1 MANVPISLEDLT
13 EDLTFIGS
21 DTPQDQNHES
31 AQRSFAEQFLSSF
44 LNERN
49 IRWLLVVGA
58 AIVFGSSLM
67 LVTKAWPDWSP
78 VLKYLSILG
87 YTAAA
92 FVFAELG
99 RRRLKLQ
106 ATYKVLYALTLLLLP
121 TCFMSLMWLSAG
133 TSTQQTLQ
141 TIEVIGLLLP
151 AIGFLWIASRQIL
164 DHLLNGRQTTF
175 LNSYRLLCVA
185 GVLPRFSSEVSAF
198 AFLLCCWAVFTAG
211 VIKVNRHTFWLAEEH
226 RFPRVFGFLPILM
239 LGLQFLILTG
249 TRAVSALPPQ
259 WIGFSCVLVAFTIL
273 MTSRTVAGVFRQ
285 RTGNLVQRL
294 PWTVVVPLIS
304 GVALMVLGVG
314 LSLTGFSPVGQTT
327 YSVIPTAAIASVLM
341 WMMAKDF
348 RSSGFVWISLVL
360 AAISYQCSAT
370 LFADVVQA
378 VKAGAA
384 SAIREDRLPVAF
396 YGLTYL
402 PLLAAVAAGSRRFEL
417 RGDLVFSQPMKEFAT
432 WLSGFLFAVSLTH
445 TKAAFLVGI
454 VDVPVFLCL
463 AIAFRD
469 RRYIIPSI
477 LALVIAIAN
486 SIPALASMGLVTF
499 SPGFIPSVL
508 AGLALLMT
516 STRVP
521 DQVLNRIPLKRRSIR
536 QSPDSVAVA
545 AETRSLLMNQA
556 DGTDRNMFQ
565 LMGCLLAVL
574 MSFHWSAISAVTFQR
589 ALTAPQILEYAF
601 LLGALLLY
609 TLRNPRYLSG
619 LGFWTM
625 VAVGGFRYVFG
636 LNLSWLALLNYV
648 TVASVGTSL
657 LAYTGLR
664 LNGLLQSGRQ
674 FAELRFR
681 SVADYVD
688 SSGLPEK
695 SMIQGIPALR
705 AKWLLV
711 PLCDLS
717 LSAVACLVTV
727 VHLPLLV
734 RIHASIFSASMAID
748 LPFSTGVAVL
758 WLVGVSLVLRSRVA
772 ASASMLTL
780 PLWVTAVLISSLPAV
795 GPVWLPVIW
804 ATIYGTA
811 LLGCQYVLR
820 RNTAESA
827 GDVLPAIPIDTGI
840 SSLVAGI
847 SEAALMALLLLS
859 CLSFELP
866 LRLAAG
872 IAIAVTT
879 IVDRRQFMN
888 TSRRTWL
895 AIMVNV
901 QVFLLMAAL
910 GGCLG
915 SIANLFRSS
924 DPASL
929 ISLTFVTAALSVAA
943 FDRMSSMMAAAI
955 CRFWAT
961 LLRSG
966 MVVLAAISL
975 VGHRWSPEHIMLMM
989 AGFVVAFAVEIVQ
1002 AVRHQREAYVWSG
1015 LMIAGTGLAFLAARG
1030 IVHFGAGLSQL
1041 VLLTISILALI
1052 VAKVAESKP
1061 RLQIVRRPLY
1071 LIGQA
1076 CPALVACLAVGRELA
1091 GLNSGLASGN
1101 AMALMLASAIYF
1113 QQAMVTRR
1121 RRFAVAAITILNVG
1135 LMLLW
1140 KSMHLNHAEFYL
1152 VPLGLSIL
1160 GFVELLGKNLPRQ
1173 AHDPM
1178 RYAGALTILVS
1189 PVFDILDGS
1198 WGHVFSLLLLS
1209 VVVIILAIG
1218 LRLKSLIYTGSA
1230 FLLTD
1235 LIVMVIRSGEAYPFV
1250 PWLCGIAVGIGV
1262 IGLAAFCE
1270 NHREKV
1276 LARIRLLSAELATWR

>member
-1 MANVPISLEDLT
+1 MANLPILLEDMSVDSEFT
-13 EDLTFIGS
+13 SS
-21 DTPQDQNHES
+21 DTSHDQNTES
-31 AQRSFAEQFLSSF
+31 TPHSFAERFLSSF
-44 LNERN
+44 LHERN

-151 AIGFLWIASRQIL
+151 ATGFLWIASRQIL
-164 DHLLNGRQTTF
+164 DHLLNGRQSTF
-175 LNSYRLLCVA
+175 LNAYRLLCVA
-185 GVLPRFSSEVSAF
+185 GVSPACSSEVGAF
-198 AFLLCCWAVFTAG
+198 TFLLCCWAVFTVG

-226 RFPRVFGFLPILM
+226 RLPRVFGFLPILM

-273 MTSRTVAGVFRQ
+273 MTSRTVACVFRQ

-304 GVALMVLGVG
+304 GVALTVLGVG

-327 YSVIPTAAIASVLM
+327 YSVIPTAAIASILM

-360 AAISYQCSAT
+360 AAISYQCSPT

-402 PLLAAVAAGSRRFEL
+402 PFLAAVAAGCRRFEL
-417 RGDLVFSQPMKEFAT
+417 KGDLVFSHPMKQFAT
-432 WLSGFLFAVSLTH
+432 WLSGVLFAVSLTH
-445 TKAAFLVGI
+445 IKAAFLVGI

-477 LALVIAIAN
+477 LALVIAVAN

-499 SPGFIPSVL
+499 SATSVPAVL
-508 AGLALLMT
+508 AALALLMT

-521 DQVLNRIPLKRRSIR
+521 DQILNRIPLKRRSIR
-536 QSPDSVAVA
+536 QSPDGGAVC

-565 LMGCLLAVL
+565 LIGCLLAVL
-574 MSFHWSAISAVTFQR
+574 MSFHWSAISALTFHQ
-589 ALTAPQILEYAF
+589 ALTATQILQYA
-601 LLGALLLY
+601 LLLAALLLY

-625 VAVGGFRYVFG
+625 VSVGGFRYLFG
-636 LNLSWLALLNYV
+636 LNLSWLPLLNCV
-648 TVASVGTSL
+648 TIASVGTSL
-657 LAYTGLR
+657 LAYAGLR
-664 LNGLLQSGRQ
+664 FSGLLPSGRQ
-674 FAELRFR
+674 FADVRFR
-681 SVADYVD
+681 RIADSADKSGSLQKSVIAGT
-688 SSGLPEK
+688 SA
-695 SMIQGIPALR
+695 QR

-711 PLCDLS
+711 PLCDLC
-717 LSAVACLVTV
+717 LLVAACLVTV
-727 VHLPLLV
+727 AHLPLLV
-734 RIHASIFSASMAID
+734 LIHASVFSASIAVD
-748 LPFSTGVAVL
+748 LPFSTVVAVL
-758 WLVGVSLVLRSRVA
+758 WLAVVALVFRSRVA
-772 ASASMLTL
+772 ASATILTL

-795 GPVWLPVIW
+795 APAWLPAVW
-804 ATIYGTA
+804 SAIYGIA
-811 LLGCQYVLR
+811 LLGCQNLSRKDTSV
-820 RNTAESA
+820 SA
-827 GDVLPAIPIDTGI
+827 DDVSPEIQIGGGMR
-840 SSLVAGI
+840 SVVAGI
-847 SEAALMALLLLS
+847 SEAALMAVLFLS

-872 IAIAVTT
+872 IAMVVTT
-879 IVDRRQFMN
+879 IVDRRQSMN
-888 TSRRTWL
+888 ASRRTWL

-901 QVFLLMAAL
+901 QVFLFMAAL
-910 GGCLG
+910 GGCHG

-929 ISLTFVTAALSVAA
+929 ISLTFMTAALSVAA
-943 FDRMSSMMAAAI
+943 FDRMSSNMAAAI
-955 CRFWAT
+955 CRFWTT
-961 LLRSG
+961 LIRSG
-966 MVVLAAISL
+966 MVVLAGISL
-975 VGHRWSPEHIMLMM
+975 GGHSWSPEHAMLMV
-989 AGFVVAFAVEIVQ
+989 AGFVVAFAAEIVQ
-1002 AVRHQREAYVWSG
+1002 AVRIQREAHVWGG
-1015 LMIAGTGLAFLAARG
+1015 LMIAVTGFAFLAARG
-1030 IVHFGAGLSQL
+1030 LVHFGAGLSQF
-1041 VLLTISILALI
+1041 VLLAISILALI
-1052 VAKVAESKP
+1052 VAKVSESKTN
-1061 RLQIVRRPLY
+1061 LKIVQRPLY
-1071 LIGQA
+1071 LIGEA

-1091 GLNSGLASGN
+1091 GLPTRLASGN

-1160 GFVELLGKNLPRQ
+1160 GFVELLGKSLPRQ

-1198 WGHVFSLLLLS
+1198 WGHIFSLLLLS
-1209 VVVIILAIG
+1209 VVVIMMAIG

-1235 LIVMVIRSGEAYPFV
+1235 LIVMVIRSREAYPFV
-1250 PWLCGIAVGIGV
+1250 PWLCGIAVGVGV

-1276 LARIRLLSAELATWR
+1276 LSRIRLLSAELSTWR